1 MGARYIHK
9 VLNSTTPENWQKVAD
24 IAANESVGA
33 SIVKLTKH
41 SYQMICSDDYY
52 SIAEE
57 MFKQLARKPHLILVH
72 EEVVGYLT
80 ESDEVSEVDQRW
92 ARRRRE
98 VADYWDG
105 YEIPDV
111 FGEAAEEVREKVHHL
126 MDKYGL
132 EVSTYKRNAEA
143 SILATSFIDD
153 LTSNLLFRCYIPAGR
168 IYEDEVARLFQL
180 FHTWLGSVAGKTVR
194 QGGYRTPNGRVIEF
208 FGEEGISPETWSE
221 NLEQFSQFLTRV
233 DDHDAAIRT
242 LRAAGLSEQRADELT
257 ARFSRDAR
265 RILLDT
271 RHERERRMLQIRQ
284 EFESEVS
291 DETSLPVARLTELID
306 HLVPTEPTIE
316 QQRLFRS
323 ETSPRT
329 PTPPVVI
336 IENQQVFSQVQG
348 VVAQNLAGPVTVG
361 APPEQVLALIRS
373 IGGAGADDVQVAA
386 RELADRGAP
395 PPDRVRARQV
405 VKSFFIRN
413 MQRIEKVAFDA
424 AMKWVEG
431 QLG

>member
-9 VLNSTTPENWQKVAD
+9 VLNSTTPENWQKTTDIIAD
-24 IAANESVGA
+24 DRVSA
-33 SIVKLTKH
+33 SIVKLTKLT
-41 SYQMICSDDYY
+41 YKMICDDDYY
-52 SIAEE
+52 TIAEE
-57 MFKQLARKPHLILVH
+57 MFRQLAEKPHLILVH
-72 EEVVGYLT
+72 EEVVGYLMHV
-80 ESDEVSEVDQRW
+80 DEDERQAEERDILKYRYW
-92 ARRRRE
+92 EGHLITDAFGE
-98 VADYWDG
+98 VADDL
-105 YEIPDV
+105 
-111 FGEAAEEVREKVHHL
+111 REKVHHL
-126 MDKYGL
+126 LDKHGL
-132 EVSTYKRNAEA
+132 EITTYKRNAEA
-143 SILATSFIDD
+143 SVLAASFIDD

-168 IYEDEVARLFQL
+168 IYEDEVARLLQL
-180 FHTWLGSVAGKTVR
+180 FHDWLGSVAGKTVR
-194 QGGYRTPNGRVIEF
+194 QDGYRTPNGRVIEF
-208 FGEEGISPETWSE
+208 FGEKGVSPSAWAE
-221 NLEQFSQFLTRV
+221 NLEQFSQFLAHV
-233 DDHDAAIRT
+233 DDRDAAIRT

-257 ARFSRDAR
+257 ARFRRDAR

-271 RHERERRMLQIRQ
+271 RHERERRILQIRQ

-291 DETSLPVARLTELID
+291 DETSLPTARLTELID
-306 HLVPTEPTIE
+306 HLVPTEPAIE
-316 QQRLFRS
+316 QQSLFRS
-323 ETSPRT
+323 ELSSRT
-329 PTPPVVI
+329 PTSPVVI
-336 IENQQVFSQVQG
+336 IENQQVFGQVQG